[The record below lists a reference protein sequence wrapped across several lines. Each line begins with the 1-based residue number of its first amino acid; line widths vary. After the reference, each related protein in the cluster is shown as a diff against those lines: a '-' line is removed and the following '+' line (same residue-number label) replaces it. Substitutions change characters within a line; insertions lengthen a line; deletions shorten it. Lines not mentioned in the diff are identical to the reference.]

1 MDEVP
6 HPRAWRIAAPAL
18 LGWNVL
24 GGAVGGALVAAA
36 ALLSPSDGLAGIA
49 PGLPFTILVL
59 GVALML
65 GAIGGLLGGGTLVLA
80 RGRRPTPTT
89 LARGIAAGLVVG
101 ALVVAAALVAPIMP
115 EGTRPLAVGIGL
127 AIGVVMLGLA
137 FRAHDVQ
144 WKEDAPAHRDL
155 HPGDAPVYATD
166 PIRDLVDPEASEV
179 DAARTGASSRHA
191 ARPDASRPD
200 ASHPDAPRPDA
211 PDPRASDR

>member
-6 HPRAWRIAAPAL
+6 PPRVWRIAAPAL

-36 ALLSPSDGLAGIA
+36 ALLSPSDGLAGLA
-49 PGLPFTILVL
+49 PGLPFTLLVL

-65 GAIGGLLGGGTLVLA
+65 GAVGGLLGGGTLVLA

-115 EGTRPLAVGIGL
+115 DGTRPLAVAIGL
-127 AIGVVMLGLA
+127 VIGVVMLGLA
-137 FRAHDVQ
+137 FRAHAVQ

-166 PIRDLVDPEASEV
+166 PIRDLVDPEAPGPE
-179 DAARTGASSRHA
+179 APRPGASSRHA
-191 ARPDASRPD
+191 ARPHATRL
-200 ASHPDAPRPDA
+200 DA
-211 PDPRASDR
+211 PDPHAPGPHASDR

>member
-36 ALLSPSDGLAGIA
+36 VLLSPGDGLVGLA
-49 PGLPFTILVL
+49 PGASFTVLVL

-65 GAIGGLLGGGTLVLA
+65 GAVGGLLGGGALVLA

-89 LARGIAAGLVVG
+89 LVRGIAAGLVVG
-101 ALVVAAALVAPIMP
+101 ALVVAVALVAPIMP
-115 EGTRPLAVGIGL
+115 EGTRPLAVAIGL

-137 FRAHDVQ
+137 FRSHDVQ
-144 WKEDAPAHRDL
+144 WKEGVPAHRDL

-166 PIRDLVDPEASEV
+166 PIRDLVDPEAPE
-179 DAARTGASSRHA
+179 APAPRPGASSRHA
-191 ARPDASRPD
+191 ARPDAS
-200 ASHPDAPRPDA
+200 HPDAADPDA